1 MKYVYEGSLV
11 DTWGAGYFIALD
23 LSDNNFSDYTSV
35 MAGMEPSMGSGLGD
49 IKSDPDHNIIAKVTD
64 KLNQKFVV
72 VSTNSSGTRKDAYDL
87 SMLELVKN

>member
-1 MKYVYEGSLV
+1 MKYVDEGSLV

-23 LSDNNFSDYTSV
+23 LSDNTFSNYTSV

-49 IKSDPDHNIIAKVTD
+49 IKSDPDHSIIAKVTD

-72 VSTNSSGTRKDAYDL
+72 VATNAEGTRKDTYDL
-87 SMLELVKN
+87 SLLKFAK